1 MSVTLMTSLGEL
13 KLELYCEQ
21 APRTSRNF
29 LALAASGAY
38 DGCQFHR
45 NIASFIIQGGDP
57 TGSGSG
63 GAAADGGRL
72 DDEIVEALQHDR
84 RGRVAMVSAAL
95 RQATAAAAPQR
106 LTAAAPLC
114 SLFSSSQANRGPN
127 TAGSQSEDQR
137 ATAGG

>member
-1 MSVTLMTSLGEL
+1 MSVTLETSLGEL

-21 APRTSRNF
+21 APATARNF

-38 DGCQFHR
+38 DGCLFHR

-72 DDEIVEALQHDR
+72 DDEIVDALQHDR
-84 RGRVAMVSAAL
+84 RGRVAMVAA
-95 RQATAAAAPQR
+95 QPAA
-106 LTAAAPLC
+106 
-114 SLFSSSQANRGPN
+114 SSSSQS
-127 TAGSQSEDQR
+127 GSCSSAHCR
-137 ATAGG
+137 PALLSSA